1 MERDVVMGKR
11 DALSEV
17 DRLLEILA
25 DGEEHHI
32 VELYRRVS
40 LTPETIRT
48 IIEFFKQY
56 GLVKVYLKEDG
67 IYVRITA
74 SGLDY
79 LALPTNGGENGG
91 EEDENERTAEQ
102 D

>member
-1 MERDVVMGKR
+1 MGRK
-11 DALSEV
+11 DAFSEV

-25 DGEEHHI
+25 DAEEHHI

-48 IIEFFKQY
+48 ILEFFKNH
-56 GLVKVYLKEDG
+56 GLVKIYLKEDG
-67 IYVRITA
+67 IYIRITA
-74 SGLDY
+74 NGLDF
-79 LALPTNGGENGG
+79 LTLPTDEGEK
-91 EEDENERTAEQ
+91 DENERTAEQ

>member
-1 MERDVVMGKR
+1 MVMGKK

-25 DGEEHHI
+25 DAEEHKLT
-32 VELYRRVS
+32 ELYSRVS

-48 IIEFFKQY
+48 VIEFFKQY
-56 GLVKVYLKEDG
+56 GLVKTYLKEDG

-74 SGLDY
+74 DGLSY
-79 LALPTNGGENGG
+79 LALPTNGG

-102 D
+102 G

>member
-1 MERDVVMGKR
+1 MMRSMTRGKNP
-11 DALSEV
+11 LSEV

-48 IIEFFKQY
+48 VIEFFKQY
-56 GLVKVYLKEDG
+56 GLVKTYLKEDG
-67 IYVRITA
+67 IYVRITS

-79 LALPTNGGENGG
+79 LTLPTNGGENGG

>member
-1 MERDVVMGKR
+1 VVMGKR

-25 DGEEHHI
+25 DGEEHKI
-32 VELYRRVS
+32 VELYSRVS

-56 GLVKVYLKEDG
+56 GLVKTYLKEDG

-91 EEDENERTAEQ
+91 EEDEDERTAEQ

>member
-1 MERDVVMGKR
+1 MERDATMSGKN
-11 DALSEV
+11 ASSEL
-17 DRLLEILA
+17 DRILEILA
-25 DGEEHHI
+25 DAEEHKLT
-32 VELYRRVS
+32 ELYRRVS

-48 IIEFFKQY
+48 VIEFFKEH

-74 SGLDY
+74 NGLDF
-79 LALPTNGGENGG
+79 LTLPTDEGEK
-91 EEDENERTAEQ
+91 DENKRTAEQ

>member
-1 MERDVVMGKR
+1 MERDATMSGKN
-11 DALSEV
+11 ASSEL
-17 DRLLEILA
+17 DRILEILTDA
-25 DGEEHHI
+25 EEHKLT
-32 VELYRRVS
+32 ELYRRVS

-48 IIEFFKQY
+48 VIEFFKEH

-74 SGLDY
+74 NGLDF
-79 LALPTNGGENGG
+79 LTLPTDEGEK
-91 EEDENERTAEQ
+91 DENKRTAEQ

>member
-1 MERDVVMGKR
+1 MSRKN
-11 DALSEV
+11 ALNEM

-25 DGEEHHI
+25 DAEEHKI
-32 VELYRRVS
+32 TELYRRVS

-48 IIEFFKQY
+48 VIEFFKEH

-67 IYVRITA
+67 IYVRIT
-74 SGLDY
+74 SKGIDFI
-79 LALPTNGGENGG
+79 ALPA
-91 EEDENERTAEQ
+91 DK

>member
-1 MERDVVMGKR
+1 MGRK
-11 DALSEV
+11 DALKEI

-25 DGEEHHI
+25 DTEEHKLT
-32 VELYRRVS
+32 ELYRRVS

-48 IIEFFKQY
+48 VIEFLKEH
-56 GLVKVYLKEDG
+56 GLVKVFLKEDG

-79 LALPTNGGENGG
+79 LTLPTNEGGRNGNKG
-91 EEDENERTAEQ
+91 TAEQ
-102 D
+102 N

>member
-1 MERDVVMGKR
+1 MAYLQGVRSYHTGR
-11 DALSEV
+11 DATMNGKNALNEM

-25 DGEEHHI
+25 DAEEHKI
-32 VELYRRVS
+32 TELYRRVS

-48 IIEFFKQY
+48 VIEFFKEH

-67 IYVRITA
+67 IYVRIT
-74 SGLDY
+74 SKGIDFI
-79 LALPTNGGENGG
+79 ALPA
-91 EEDENERTAEQ
+91 DK

>member
-1 MERDVVMGKR
+1 MGR
-11 DALSEV
+11 DAIMGRKDAFSEV

-25 DGEEHHI
+25 DAEEHHI

-48 IIEFFKQY
+48 ILEFFKNH
-56 GLVKVYLKEDG
+56 GLVKIYLKEDG

-74 SGLDY
+74 NGLDF
-79 LALPTNGGENGG
+79 LTLPTDEGEK
-91 EEDENERTAEQ
+91 DENKRTAEQ

>member
-25 DGEEHHI
+25 DAEEHHI

-48 IIEFFKQY
+48 ILEFFKNH
-56 GLVKVYLKEDG
+56 GLVKIYLKEDG
-67 IYVRITA
+67 IYIQITA
-74 SGLDY
+74 NGLDF
-79 LALPTNGGENGG
+79 LTLPTDEGEK
-91 EEDENERTAEQ
+91 DENERTSEQ
-102 D
+102 N

>member
-1 MERDVVMGKR
+1 MERDAVMGKR

-25 DGEEHHI
+25 DAEEHHI

-48 IIEFFKQY
+48 ILEFFKNH
-56 GLVKVYLKEDG
+56 GLVKIYLKEDG
-67 IYVRITA
+67 IYIRITA
-74 SGLDY
+74 NGLDF
-79 LALPTNGGENGG
+79 LTLPTDEGRRDGNEG
-91 EEDENERTAEQ
+91 EDERTSEQ

>member
-1 MERDVVMGKR
+1 M
-11 DALSEV
+11 
-17 DRLLEILA
+17 
-25 DGEEHHI
+25 
-32 VELYRRVS
+32 
-40 LTPETIRT
+40 
-48 IIEFFKQY
+48 
-56 GLVKVYLKEDG
+56 YLKEDG

>member
-1 MERDVVMGKR
+1 MSRKN
-11 DALSEV
+11 ALNEM

-25 DGEEHHI
+25 DAEEHKI
-32 VELYRRVS
+32 TELYRRVS

-48 IIEFFKQY
+48 VIEFFKEH

-67 IYVRITA
+67 IYVRITGN
-74 SGLDY
+74 GLEF
-79 LALPTNGGENGG
+79 LALSS
-91 EEDENERTAEQ
+91 DK

>member
-1 MERDVVMGKR
+1 MGKK

-25 DGEEHHI
+25 DAEEHKLT
-32 VELYRRVS
+32 ELYSRVS

-48 IIEFFKQY
+48 VIEFFKQY
-56 GLVKVYLKEDG
+56 GLVKTYLKEDG

-74 SGLDY
+74 DGLSY
-79 LALPTNGGENGG
+79 LALPTNGG

-102 D
+102 G

>member
-1 MERDVVMGKR
+1 MNRKN
-11 DALSEV
+11 ALNEM

-25 DGEEHHI
+25 DAEEHKLT
-32 VELYRRVS
+32 ELYRRVS

-48 IIEFFKQY
+48 VIEFFKEH

-67 IYVRITA
+67 IYVRIT
-74 SGLDY
+74 SKGLDFIV
-79 LALPTNGGENGG
+79 LPA
-91 EEDENERTAEQ
+91 DK

>member
-1 MERDVVMGKR
+1 MGRK
-11 DALSEV
+11 DALKEI

-25 DGEEHHI
+25 DTEEHKLT
-32 VELYRRVS
+32 ELYRRVS

-48 IIEFFKQY
+48 VIEFFKEH

-67 IYVRITA
+67 IYVRIT
-74 SGLDY
+74 SKGLDFIV
-79 LALPTNGGENGG
+79 LPA
-91 EEDENERTAEQ
+91 DK

>member
-1 MERDVVMGKR
+1 MGRK

-17 DRLLEILA
+17 DRILEILA
-25 DGEEHHI
+25 DAEEHKLTDI
-32 VELYRRVS
+32 YRRVS

-48 IIEFFKQY
+48 VIEFFKEH

-74 SGLDY
+74 SGLDF
-79 LALPTNGGENGG
+79 LTLPTNGG

-102 D
+102 G

>member
-1 MERDVVMGKR
+1 MGRK
-11 DALSEV
+11 DAFSEV

-25 DGEEHHI
+25 DAEEHHI

-48 IIEFFKQY
+48 ILEFFKNH
-56 GLVKVYLKEDG
+56 GLVKIYLKEDG

-74 SGLDY
+74 SGLDF
-79 LALPTNGGENGG
+79 LTLPTNGG

>member
-1 MERDVVMGKR
+1 MAYLQGVRSYHTGR
-11 DALSEV
+11 DATMSRKNALNEM

-25 DGEEHHI
+25 DAEEHKI
-32 VELYRRVS
+32 TELYRRVS

-48 IIEFFKQY
+48 VIEFFKEH

-67 IYVRITA
+67 IYVRITGN
-74 SGLDY
+74 GLEF
-79 LALPTNGGENGG
+79 LALSS
-91 EEDENERTAEQ
+91 DK